1 MYNEELEKISIGLD
15 DISDEGIDFENMSDD
30 ELEKDSKT
38 QENFDEVNADDS
50 VKLYL
55 QQIGKI
61 PLLTK
66 DEELKVAKQ
75 IKENNN

>member
-38 QENFDEVNADDS
+38 QESFDEVNADDS